1 VAPPRA
7 PAPHAVGVG
16 TGRGVVAG
24 DDVATAGGSGQHLPV
39 HRPGDRRSDVQLRNR
54 ARIVDAAQRL
64 FTERGFART
73 PVLVIAR
80 EAGVASTTV
89 FNHFPHKEE
98 LFFHGRCP
106 WAEISQHLADHPEA
120 HTTAPE
126 LIAAVSDVV
135 AGHLA
140 GLGDACRR
148 RSLEDLVGEPGLLLW
163 ESGLQR
169 EAERAIS
176 AHIARHGSPAVVPA
190 ADRCAALTIA
200 EASTIVAEHRR
211 AVLAS
216 GLAAAPVA
224 AADVSALLQA
234 RLTDLRRMVLVQVAD
249 R

>member
-1 VAPPRA
+1 M
-7 PAPHAVGVG
+7 
-16 TGRGVVAG
+16 
-24 DDVATAGGSGQHLPV
+24 
-39 HRPGDRRSDVQLRNR
+39 QLRNR

-64 FTERGFART
+64 FAQRGFART

-140 GLGDACRR
+140 GLGTPAGAGRWR
-148 RSLEDLVGEPGLLLW
+148 TWWASPGCC
-163 ESGLQR
+163 SG
-169 EAERAIS
+169 
-176 AHIARHGSPAVVPA
+176 
-190 ADRCAALTIA
+190 
-200 EASTIVAEHRR
+200 R
-211 AVLAS
+211 AVCSARPNGPS
-216 GLAAAPVA
+216 APTSPGTVP
-224 AADVSALLQA
+224 
-234 RLTDLRRMVLVQVAD
+234 RRWSPRPTGAPH
-249 R
+249 